1 MESEITESVFFTD
14 LDELV
19 PAGGDNDRVL
29 GVGAE
34 TDARSPLGVALLG
47 DGVLAVTESV
57 PELDG
62 SVARTGDDLAVVGR
76 EADGKDVV
84 GVADESSSGGTAG
97 ELPETQSLVPRGRQS
112 VGTVRGDNLVPT
124 ISRVLNYICPPKC
137 YRVRRGTGR
146 TYTVGD
152 DVRVAVEGS
161 LGVAVLGLIASE
173 VPDDQGLVSGGRQ
186 EHVGAGEMLVEWPRS
201 KSVTKFV
208 LDVLLHGGSQTGDPA
223 ILQIVSLQ
231 SFFLLGY
238 LIPRCQL
245 QPS

>member
-1 MESEITESVFFTD
+1 MEGKVTGSVLLTD

-29 GVGAE
+29 RVGAE
-34 TDARSPLGVALLG
+34 ADARSPLGVALLG

-62 SVARTGDDLAVVGR
+62 SIARTGDDLAVVGR
-76 EADGKDVV
+76 EADGEDVV
-84 GVADESSSGGTAG
+84 GVADESSSGSTAG

-112 VGTVRGDNLVPT
+112 VGTVRGDDLVPT

-137 YRVRRGTGR
+137 HRVRRGNGW

-161 LGVAVLGLIASE
+161 LGVTVLALIASE
-173 VPDDQGLVSGGRQ
+173 VPDDQGLISGGRQ
-186 EHVGAGEMLVEWPRS
+186 EHVGAGETMLV
-201 KSVTKFV
+201 
-208 LDVLLHGGSQTGDPA
+208 
-223 ILQIVSLQ
+223 
-231 SFFLLGY
+231 
-238 LIPRCQL
+238 
-245 QPS
+245 

>member
-1 MESEITESVFFTD
+1 MEGEVTGSVLFTD

-34 TDARSPLGVALLG
+34 ADARSPLGVALLG

-62 SVARTGDDLAVVGR
+62 SIARTGDDLAVVGR
-76 EADGKDVV
+76 EADGEDVV
-84 GVADESSSGGTAG
+84 GVADESSSGSTAG

-112 VGTVRGDNLVPT
+112 VGTVRGDDLVPT

-137 YRVRRGTGR
+137 HRVRRGTGW

-161 LGVAVLGLIASE
+161 LGVTVLALIASE

-186 EHVGAGEMLVEWPRS
+186 EHVGAGEIMLV
-201 KSVTKFV
+201 
-208 LDVLLHGGSQTGDPA
+208 
-223 ILQIVSLQ
+223 
-231 SFFLLGY
+231 
-238 LIPRCQL
+238 
-245 QPS
+245 